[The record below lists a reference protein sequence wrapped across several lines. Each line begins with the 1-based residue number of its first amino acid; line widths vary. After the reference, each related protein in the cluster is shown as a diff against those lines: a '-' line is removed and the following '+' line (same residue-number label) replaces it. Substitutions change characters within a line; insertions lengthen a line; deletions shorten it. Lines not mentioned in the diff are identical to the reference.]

1 MDLKISRL
9 QLSISAAAG
18 NYKGSISIFALKNSK
33 KQREI
38 VELEINHF
46 ATATANVN
54 VKHVSETNR
63 F

>member
-1 MDLKISRL
+1 M
-9 QLSISAAAG
+9 AG
-18 NYKGSISIFALKNSK
+18 NYKGSVSIWPLSNSK
-33 KQREI
+33 KQTEI
-38 VELEINHF
+38 VWFIEINPF